1 MKDQS
6 YLATLM
12 EQYGSNNIG
21 IRTLEIQIG
30 NLLGKYVLP
39 DDDFL
44 REKQIFG
51 FFMQNSGS
59 GTRYAPDSSRPI
71 VTDTILA
78 SSYLTLKCGNR
89 EIIYQ
94 HPLVQLAVSLGDREI
109 TPLNLQGLTPT
120 QSYIQVANPSTILGG
135 ITQSFLLHFI
145 YLK

>member
-1 MKDQS
+1 
-6 YLATLM
+6 M

-30 NLLGKYVLP
+30 TLLGKYVLP

-59 GTRYAPDSSRPI
+59 VTRYAPDSSRPI